1 MKFFFDR
8 ETPKATAAQVKQ
20 VKHWIYQVLELDDE
34 IPVSLSQLTC
44 NEPDCP
50 PIETVI
56 SVMTYP
62 VQTYKV
68 HKSIAEITYADI
80 YQIIEH
86 K

>member
-8 ETPKATAAQVKQ
+8 ETPKGTSAQVKQ
-20 VKHWIYQVLELDDE
+20 VKQWLYQVLELNDE

-44 NEPDCP
+44 NEPNCP

-62 VQTYKV
+62 VQQYKI

-80 YQIIEH
+80 HQIIEH
-86 K
+86 N